1 LLDDSGVDMDEKRTF
16 VRALIST
23 RAKIKLLSPHELE
36 EIRTLRAAALPLQG
50 HPLQPAD
57 GEDDAPAYLGEL
69 VELLVQID
77 DKLDRVMDLLI
88 HGKGGDAAPPEVL
101 QTIDISGAGM
111 FMVLSAPLEVGQ
123 LLQVTIRF
131 PGFPLGLFKVL
142 GEVVRIE
149 PASEEQAVV
158 YHTGVRFLGMTDAE
172 RDRLV
177 AYTFMQQRR
186 TIRESK
192 KES

>member
-1 LLDDSGVDMDEKRTF
+1 MDEKRTF

-36 EIRTLRAAALPLQG
+36 EIRTLRAAAFPLQG
-50 HPLQPAD
+50 YPSQPSD
-57 GEDDAPAYLGEL
+57 GVDDAPAYLGEL

-149 PASEEQAVV
+149 PATEERGVV
-158 YHTGVRFLGMTDAE
+158 YHTGVRFLEMTDAE

>member
-1 LLDDSGVDMDEKRTF
+1 MLDDLGVNMDEKRTF
-16 VRALIST
+16 IRALIST
-23 RAKIKLLSPHELE
+23 RAKIKLLSPQELE
-36 EIRTLRAAALPLQG
+36 EIRTLRTAALPLQN
-50 HPLQPAD
+50 HPPLPAD
-57 GEDDAPAYLGEL
+57 PDGDPPAYMAEM
-69 VELLVQID
+69 VEFLIQID

-88 HGKGGDAAPPEVL
+88 HGKGSDAAPPAVL
-101 QTIDISGAGM
+101 QTVDISGAGM
-111 FMVLSAPLEVGQ
+111 SMVLSAPLGVGQ
-123 LLQVTIRF
+123 LLQIAIRF

-149 PASEEQAVV
+149 PASEKEDVV
-158 YHTGVRFLGMTDAE
+158 YHAGVRFLEMTDAE

-192 KES
+192 RQP

>member
-1 LLDDSGVDMDEKRTF
+1 MDEKRTF

-36 EIRTLRAAALPLQG
+36 EIRTLRAAAYPLQG
-50 HPLQPAD
+50 HPSPPAD
-57 GEDDAPAYLGEL
+57 GDDDAPAYLGDL
-69 VELLVQID
+69 VEFLVQID

-111 FMVLSAPLEVGQ
+111 FMVLSAPLDVGQ

-149 PASEEQAVV
+149 PAAEERGAV
-158 YHTGVRFLGMTDAE
+158 YHTGVQFLEMTDAE

>member
-1 LLDDSGVDMDEKRTF
+1 MDEKRTF

-23 RAKIKLLSPHELE
+23 RAKIKLLTSHELE
-36 EIRTLRAAALPLQG
+36 EIRSLRAAALPPRG
-50 HPLQPAD
+50 HLPQPTD
-57 GEDDAPAYLGEL
+57 EDDSTPAYLGEL
-69 VELLVQID
+69 VEFLIQID

-88 HGKGGDAAPPEVL
+88 HGKGGDVVPPEVL

-111 FMVLSAPLEVGQ
+111 FMVLSAPLGVGQ

-142 GEVVRIE
+142 GEVVRVE
-149 PASEEQAVV
+149 PASEEKAEV
-158 YHTGVRFLGMTDAE
+158 YHTGVRFLEMTDAE

-186 TIRESK
+186 TIRKSK